1 MKNIK
6 RVVAGLL
13 AIITILG
20 YIDFSS
26 ITSFARRES
35 VRGTL
40 TDWKRENMSINEGGS
55 ISILTKSIDIATITT
70 TDSSKFIGNFGLP
83 LKDETFTYDD
93 YFKYVRESG
102 DQAAIGVINTLKS
115 ITGRLME
122 KDTDPS
128 KCGESIVRIDKL
140 IMENPITHSASMR
153 WDALYDI
160 KEDIFI
166 YILMVHTGLT
176 GDDVSVMVASSS
188 NYIVLDGSEVGGVTI
203 NKNDAMA
210 ALERSMNT
218 GLEWFSVYILNRI
231 NSGMSSLPHLYNV
244 LNLLNIPS
252 GDPGIEYYSLGFE
265 CYVIMLDYNT
275 TVFTIDSNKIKLCKH
290 NFDDEGNF
298 YRYTTG
304 DYEVSMPYLRTKYGT
319 AIITDEYVELGED
332 ISENWVYNLFD
343 SDNITGQFFTAVL
356 KRSYGN
362 RTAGVNET
370 TGIDSGTPKDIYDVV
385 KRIVDELVKNYNK
398 TLAENNILNAIG
410 TDEVNVK
417 SLEELATVYT
427 SLRLVYESKD
437 KALLDEYL
445 NKFKLVSGD
454 RIMLTTLKDST
465 NNKKYALVTDNMCSF
480 MCDYSRYTGID
491 KLKNNYTFIN
501 ASDLFKLL
509 DDFFVSELITDYYVV
524 REITNAGKNPLPAF
538 VSYSTWDSGS
548 DTLKWV
554 VKGKKEGEEDKE
566 YYSSTEQASFVR
578 DLIKDVSN
586 VNIQTVLSYITY
598 TYENGIYLL
607 YNGVYGSSEDSNYSD
622 PLYVNNPELNA
633 MNSLTWEEMNDN
645 VWLPTTLPRNIK
657 ILNNSAKLF
666 DNSSDENITDNSWY
680 DFVKFLHIT
689 SIGFECMNNKEES
702 VYKIRMP
709 KIDGTELVY
718 TQVYGYSVADLDEI
732 FSNSSTKVTLT
743 SDDPNEET
751 FSNDSV
757 CVQTV
762 KAIIGLHD
770 FMDLVGIGKDDW
782 TSSIKE
788 YYELYEKHNLGNYR
802 NNPRLKSNA
811 VSTNT
816 INEPLGSFINI
827 SQGDMSEF
835 WKEGYALSS
844 LYVPFETNLYD
855 GSTVTYSELT
865 TDWRVFYYKYGF
877 YRKALLVN
885 TDPSAV
891 INEVIS
897 GQKSGYR
904 FATLRDLVYPTN
916 DVVLTVDT
924 NFYNAEKVQEAVDRV
939 DYTSLRGTTLEQS
952 GEAEE
957 GNVISNAVSKL
968 QNSIEDSLGLSA
980 ESILKH
986 DSVNF
991 YSNDIA
997 INVTHMEENVEW
1009 YDLAAHVYDAYLL
1022 SPDEIVAKINED
1034 EYTPTQSFAVVSAI
1048 YRSQALWNTVLRV
1061 LNSTD
1066 KEIFKASKGIVN
1078 INSTNFDEAE
1088 SPYPYTY
1095 YMNYLMLEGLERLM
1109 KNSSNGQI
1117 DLNAPIF
1124 CDIFGNIIT
1133 ESGYVVIPA
1142 CSNATI
1148 AGNEWTPYNLG
1159 FGSAIGGGE
1168 HEIKGCSDFQEW
1180 MTGLELVDPKV
1191 SSSES
1196 NGWSAEVQPGTRITS
1211 SRYNSHNMCSGYFTK
1226 TINGYM
1232 LKPAIISDDFG
1243 QSVYMNW
1250 GSLNVNGGIL
1260 KSVLYHKTYKDGA
1273 VNKYSDR
1280 IINMVIEVLR
1290 GAPIDNIDY
1299 IKEGIDNSLEI
1310 SKAGVYLAYKLEDLL
1325 NTFYDN
1331 KTGNNSMVNYQ
1342 NLVFVTGFEYI
1353 ILYIYKL
1360 AFAGMILGLFIHL
1373 YLDSIK
1379 GRIGIRSALEFV
1391 FTIACLIFCIT
1402 LVPDLITY
1410 SYYKANRTLLSDD
1423 VGYLSTLSYAKELD
1437 GSEINVTSL
1446 DKPNTTS
1453 KIYLKLEDI
1462 KFDWIDATLNV
1473 FFRNTYE
1480 TVSDLYE
1487 ESIEESAIAAQ
1498 ENVIREGDSL
1508 YYPIDTLFDDSVL
1521 VLNKSENG
1529 TGSTFSLQ
1537 YTGDGDV
1544 VSFVCPYYV
1553 ILQQFVQSVNA
1564 YNTYNNIEAMSASI
1578 SSGEN
1583 AGHVLTYDLLTQYFN
1598 SDVFLAEGY
1607 DITGMHYVLEDAS
1620 PAVLYIEPPFDT
1632 IDLDRMEYS
1641 MWYPDQLSANER
1653 SEKVNRLEEYARLW
1667 VSDNKDL
1674 FGKLPDEVLIKSF
1687 ALNMAIKFNQ
1697 ICNVPVGNSY
1707 EIIDI
1712 DSRDLFRMMIADNN
1726 KTYKYFSYGLAR
1738 FTYECGGAISCIFM
1752 MFYIFIDVIIG
1763 YIKTIIMVI
1772 IIGLLLFNIVFR
1784 KLIFT
1789 KDSRC
1794 IEGYLITCAGII
1806 IFNYMYSLLL
1816 ALQFR
1821 LSEITSVTALVIIF
1835 GILVQCIY
1843 VALMIGLVIL
1853 TIKDWRN
1860 NGYGEYSAVGNMIV
1874 NSIHNMQ
1881 SAFNNRRLRASN
1893 SAYASVTQPRW
1904 QQPERGSHNI
1914 MEQMRNRDECRD
1926 RMASE
1931 QDGLY
1936 DTTVNG
1942 SMFRRQQEQ
1951 SNYDYEVDDSNPYD
1965 RI

>member
-6 RVVAGLL
+6 RVIAGLL
-13 AIITILG
+13 AVIIILG
-20 YIDFSS
+20 YVDFSS
-26 ITSFARRES
+26 IFVNAES
-35 VRGTL
+35 EIFWDGNYWSANMGDIGDVRWRTPNSNIL
-40 TDWKRENMSINEGGS
+40 DMFDYYSYDNEIKCS
-55 ISILTKSIDIATITT
+55 KV
-70 TDSSKFIGNFGLP
+70 DS
-83 LKDETFTYDD
+83 Y
-93 YFKYVRESG
+93 
-102 DQAAIGVINTLKS
+102 
-115 ITGRLME
+115 
-122 KDTDPS
+122 
-128 KCGESIVRIDKL
+128 IDKL
-140 IMENPITHSASMR
+140 IEGQFNPDNLELLFEDIVGKYGTPETCPQIIRYCGEILTKTCGFGTTGFLNNRTSDYGNSKYVRMYVSQISDLHAF
-153 WDALYDI
+153 WIVLYDV
-160 KEDIFI
+160 ELDRFI
-166 YILMVHTGLT
+166 YIMLHDGDSGVGNTKLT
-176 GDDVSVMVASSS
+176 VFYGESSCFLVYDYGWSSGNNSGGGYVKSILTNCGDTLLS
-188 NYIVLDGSEVGGVTI
+188 ILI
-203 NKNDAMA
+203 NKVNDPSYNS
-210 ALERSMNT
+210 LYS
-218 GLEWFSVYILNRI
+218 SVGQ
-231 NSGMSSLPHLYNV
+231 SFE
-244 LNLLNIPS
+244 LLKDS
-252 GDPGIEYYSLGFE
+252 DPGTYLLGFKSTLFIINASGKFKFNDNTLMSCMLDCSDINQKDEYPYYSA
-265 CYVIMLDYNT
+265 YK
-275 TVFTIDSNKIKLCKH
+275 DSSDLPNVWRAH
-290 NFDDEGNF
+290 
-298 YRYTTG
+298 
-304 DYEVSMPYLRTKYGT
+304 YGT
-319 AIITDEYVELGED
+319 ALMTDWNIEQGSYEVDFGFGGNTATSELFQAVANKSFCNGKEGKSKNSG
-332 ISENWVYNLFD
+332 IPNGAANEIYNV
-343 SDNITGQFFTAVL
+343 I
-356 KRSYGN
+356 
-362 RTAGVNET
+362 
-370 TGIDSGTPKDIYDVV
+370 KD
-385 KRIVDELVKNYNK
+385 R
-398 TLAENNILNAIG
+398 
-410 TDEVNVK
+410 
-417 SLEELATVYT
+417 
-427 SLRLVYESKD
+427 
-437 KALLDEYL
+437 LDEILSEY
-445 NKFKLVSGD
+445 KD
-454 RIMLTTLKDST
+454 TLSND
-465 NNKKYALVTDNMCSF
+465 
-480 MCDYSRYTGID
+480 
-491 KLKNNYTFIN
+491 
-501 ASDLFKLL
+501 KLL
-509 DDFFVSELITDYYVV
+509 DMLKSDILDVNSYEQLASYVVNMRLVSENDWNWFVDTYYNSMQKTDIYAYKTTNIMDNGQRVVFVTNRMLSNNINISSLINNSALSEFKFVTFRNILDQCSSVF
-524 REITNAGKNPLPAF
+524 KNELAAAYHF
-538 VSYSTWDSGS
+538 ERSIMNKRMRTSFINYDTWYGSGDVIS
-548 DTLKWV
+548 FTIGDNV
-554 VKGKKEGEEDKE
+554 
-566 YYSSTEQASFVR
+566 YSSSSEQAEYVKSVISR
-578 DLIKDVSN
+578 VE
-586 VNIQTVLSYITY
+586 QTAPTTLLGYITY
-598 TYENGIYLL
+598 TYENGLYLL
-607 YNGVYGSSEDSNYSD
+607 YNGIYGTSDSVNISD
-622 PLYVNNPELNA
+622 PLYVNSPFLNDL
-633 MNSLTWEEMNDN
+633 SSYSWEEAKDN
-645 VWLPTTLPRNIK
+645 IWMPLTLPKNINV
-657 ILNNSAKLF
+657 LSNSVSSF
-666 DNSSDENITDNSWY
+666 DNSNMDNYEDNTWY
-680 DFVKFLHIT
+680 KFVKFLYLT
-689 SIGFECMNNKEES
+689 SAGFECMNNK
-702 VYKIRMP
+702 R
-709 KIDGTELVY
+709 
-718 TQVYGYSVADLDEI
+718 TQVYNLHAVDNQGQITPATYTQTYGYSADDIRDIMEKK
-732 FSNSSTKVTLT
+732 STLVTLT
-743 SDDPNEET
+743 SDDPKDET
-751 FSNDSV
+751 FSNNSI
-757 CVQTV
+757 CIYTI

-770 FMDLVGIGKDDW
+770 FMDLVGIDKNDW
-782 TSSIKE
+782 TESIKE
-788 YYELYEKHNLGNYR
+788 YYELCETYDLTKYKENERFKANI
-802 NNPRLKSNA
+802 S
-811 VSTNT
+811 SINT
-816 INEPLGSFINI
+816 IDEPLGTFMNVSR
-827 SQGDMSEF
+827 SDMSEF

-904 FATLRDLVYPTN
+904 FATLRDLIYPTD

-924 NFYNAEKVQEAVDRV
+924 NFYNAEKVQEAIDRV
-939 DYTSLRGTTLEQS
+939 DYTSLRGTTLEQT
-952 GEAEE
+952 GESEE

-986 DSVNF
+986 NSVNY
-991 YSNDIA
+991 YSNDVA
-997 INVTHMEENVEW
+997 INVTHMEEHAEW

-1034 EYTPTQSFAVVSAI
+1034 EYTPTQSFAVVCAI
-1048 YRSQALWNTVLRV
+1048 YRSELLWNTVLSV

-1066 KEIFKASKGIVN
+1066 KEIFKASKGI
-1078 INSTNFDEAE
+1078 INLNDNNFSGSE
-1088 SPYPYTY
+1088 SQFPYTCY
-1095 YMNYLMLEGLERLM
+1095 LNYLMLEGLEKLM
-1109 KNSSNGQI
+1109 KNSSSGQI

-1142 CSNATI
+1142 CANATI
-1148 AGNEWTPYNLG
+1148 AGNEWTPYNIG
-1159 FGSAIGGGE
+1159 FGTAIGGGE

-1180 MTGLELVDPKV
+1180 MTGLVLLDPKV
-1191 SSSES
+1191 YS
-1196 NGWSAEVQPGTRITS
+1196 NEGSWKAEIQPGTTTVSTKYS
-1211 SRYNSHNMCSGYFTK
+1211 SHDKCSGYFTK
-1226 TINGYM
+1226 TLNGYM
-1232 LKPAIISDDFG
+1232 LKPAIITDDFG

-1260 KSVLYHKTYKDGA
+1260 KNVLYHKTYKDGS
-1273 VNKYSDR
+1273 VNKYSDKV
-1280 IINMVIEVLR
+1280 INMVIEVLR

-1299 IKEGIDNSLEI
+1299 MKEGIDNSLEI

-1360 AFAGMILGLFIHL
+1360 AFAGMILGLFVHL
-1373 YLDSIK
+1373 YLDAVK
-1379 GRIGIRSALEFV
+1379 QRIGIRSALEFV

-1423 VGYLSTLSYAKELD
+1423 IGYLSTLSYAKELD

-1473 FFRNTYE
+1473 LFKNTYE

-1498 ENVIREGDSL
+1498 ENVVREGDSL

-1564 YNTYNNIEAMSASI
+1564 YNIYNNIEAMSASI

-1598 SDVFLAEGY
+1598 SDIFLAEGY

-1712 DSRDLFRMMIADNN
+1712 DSRDLFRMMIADND

-1763 YIKTIIMVI
+1763 YIKTIIMVV
-1772 IIGLLLFNIVFR
+1772 IIGLLLFNIIFR

-1816 ALQFR
+1816 ALQFK
-1821 LSEITSVTALVIIF
+1821 LSEMTSVTALVIIF

-1860 NGYGEYSAVGNMIV
+1860 NGYGEYSAVGNMII
-1874 NSIHNMQ
+1874 NSLHNMQ
-1881 SAFNNRRLRASN
+1881 AAFNNRRLRASN
-1893 SAYASVTQPRW
+1893 SAYASVTQPKW
-1904 QQPERGSHNI
+1904 QQPERGSRNI
-1914 MEQMRNRDECRD
+1914 MEQMRNRDER
-1926 RMASE
+1926 RGKMASE

-1942 SMFRRQQEQ
+1942 SMYRRQHEQ
-1951 SNYDYEVDDSNPYD
+1951 SNYDYEVDDDNPYD